1 MTVRRRAVLVA
12 SGLAALAA
20 LSSGGVAADG
30 TITTVA
36 GTIGGFAGDGELAAQ
51 ARLASPQGTTIAADG
66 SVLIADTGNN
76 RVRRVAPNGIIT
88 TVVGDEPG
96 SAGDGGPAVDALLDT
111 PTDVA
116 ATADGGYLIADARNA
131 RVRKVGADGVI
142 RTVAGTDR
150 GFGGDGGPATAAALD
165 NPRELAPTPDGGF
178 LVADAGNNRIRRV
191 SPSGIITTVAG
202 TVRGLAGDGGPATAA
217 RLADPQGVALTGDG
231 GFLIADAGNARV
243 RRVAADGTI
252 STVAGTG
259 PGFSGD
265 GGPATTAQL
274 AGPADVIPL
283 TNGGFLIADAQNN
296 RLRRVTPLGAVFT
309 IAGGAPGLSGDGG
322 PASGAQLHT
331 PSSLLPAPGGGVLV
345 GDTAN
350 QRVRRLTDV
359 GQVPPPELTR
369 SIGVAPA
376 GGDVSV
382 RPGADGAFI
391 PVREPDLAP
400 QHSAVDTT
408 AGSIALTVRRR
419 DGVRLADAL
428 VSKGSFTMRQAFSG
442 SAVADLTLAGPV
454 DTCARRARASAAGAR
469 ENAKARRRTRRLDI
483 RVKGAYRTRGRYASA
498 IARGTQ
504 WTIIDGCDRT
514 VIRVTEG
521 TVRVRD
527 FRLNRFV
534 NVKAPRTY
542 VALARA
548 ARP

>member
-1 MTVRRRAVLVA
+1 MTVRRRTALVA
-12 SGLAALAA
+12 SALAALAA

-30 TITTVA
+30 TITTLA
-36 GTIGGFAGDGELAAQ
+36 GTVGGFAGDGEPAVRALMT
-51 ARLASPQGTTIAADG
+51 SPQGVTIATDG

-76 RVRRVAPNGIIT
+76 RIRRVAPNGIIT
-88 TVVGDEPG
+88 TVAG
-96 SAGDGGPAVDALLDT
+96 SDAGFDGDGGPAVDALLDA

-131 RVRKVGADGVI
+131 RVRKVGPDGRI
-142 RTVAGTDR
+142 STVAGTVP
-150 GFGGDGGPATAAALD
+150 GLAGDGGPAVAAALD
-165 NPRELAPTPDGGF
+165 NPRELAPTADGGF
-178 LVADAGNNRIRRV
+178 LVADAGNHRIRRV
-191 SPSGIITTVAG
+191 SATGIITTVAG
-202 TVRGLAGDGGPATAA
+202 TVRGLGGDGGPATAG
-217 RLADPQGVALTGDG
+217 RLDDPRGVALTADG

-265 GGPATTAQL
+265 GGRASAAQL
-274 AGPADVIPL
+274 AIPADVVPL

-296 RLRRVTPLGAVFT
+296 RLRRVTPLGAIFT

-322 PASGAQLHT
+322 PASAAQLRT
-331 PSSLLPAPGGGVLV
+331 PTSLLPSPGGGVLV
-345 GDTAN
+345 GDTGN

-376 GGDVSV
+376 GGEVSV
-382 RPGADGAFI
+382 RPGVDGAFI

-400 QHSAVDTT
+400 QRSAVNTT

-419 DGVRLADAL
+419 DGVQLAEAQ
-428 VSKGSFTMRQAFSG
+428 VSKGGFTMRQAFSG
-442 SAVADLTLAGPV
+442 PAVADLTLAGPV
-454 DTCARRARASAAGAR
+454 DTCLRRARAGAGAR
-469 ENAKARRRTRRLDI
+469 EHAKPRRRTRRLDI
-483 RVKGAYRTRGRYASA
+483 RVKGTYRTRGRYASA

-514 VIRVTEG
+514 VIKVTEG

-527 FRLNRFV
+527 YRLNRFV

-542 VALARA
+542 VALAPR
-548 ARP
+548 RR